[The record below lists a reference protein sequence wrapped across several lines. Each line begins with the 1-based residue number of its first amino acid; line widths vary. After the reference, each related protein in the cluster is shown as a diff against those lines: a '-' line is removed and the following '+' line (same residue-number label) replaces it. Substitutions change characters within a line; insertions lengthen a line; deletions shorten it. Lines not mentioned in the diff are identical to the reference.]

1 MKKIIAF
8 VAGISLLAF
17 AAFAGDAAFFE
28 DLGFSEDGSVYVF
41 GQYGKTD
48 KDFQAW
54 AEIYT
59 VNVAKNDFVKNENY
73 KLEPG
78 TATVSLS
85 GKKAWE
91 KLSENTEW
99 KLAKYKLEAADPENY
114 IYVSETDKKDP
125 EDEIVFKDY
134 EASTKENP
142 VYYHIRLCPTYE
154 GFGSKSKSS
163 FYINL
168 EQVDGEGT
176 VLMKH
181 KVGTP
186 SVKRPG
192 VTGYKIVKIFT
203 DKSGKSLVFV
213 VEKTTEDEKGT
224 SIRYMV
230 ETIRLK

>member
-1 MKKIIAF
+1 MKKVIAF

-28 DLGFSEDGSVYVF
+28 DIGFSEDGSIYVF

-59 VNVAKNDFVKNENY
+59 VNVQKNDFVKNENY
-73 KLEPG
+73 KLEPQ
-78 TATVSLS
+78 ASTVSLS

-91 KLSENTEW
+91 KLCENTEW
-99 KLAKYKLEAADPENY
+99 KLSKYKLEATSPENFIY
-114 IYVSETDKKDP
+114 INENEKKNP
-125 EDEIVFKDY
+125 EEEIVFKDY
-134 EASTKENP
+134 DASTKENS

-154 GFGSKSKSS
+154 GKGSKVKSS

-168 EQVDGEGT
+168 DLVDVDGNT
-176 VLMKH
+176 IMHH

-186 SVKRPG
+186 SVKRQG
-192 VTGYKIVKIFT
+192 VIGYRIVKIFT
-203 DKSGKSLVFV
+203 DKSEKSLVFV
-213 VEKTTEDEKGT
+213 VEKTLEDEKGT